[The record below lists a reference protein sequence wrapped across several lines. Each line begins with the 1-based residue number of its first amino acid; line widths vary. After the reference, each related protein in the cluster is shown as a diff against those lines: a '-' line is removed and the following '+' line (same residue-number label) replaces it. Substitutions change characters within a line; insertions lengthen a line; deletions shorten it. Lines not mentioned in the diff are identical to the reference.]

1 MRITNNFVLFF
12 SKNDMMSNF
21 YSKQF
26 KHQKHMFSNSE
37 QAFMWRKAMFFKD
50 YEIAHQILTKAK
62 QPNYAKSLGRK
73 VKNFDNE
80 QWDKVRYNIMKEV
93 VKDKINQFNELKTFI
108 ENNKGSRGLMGQNS
122 ALLGLIGL
130 QHCYSRVPSRC
141 SCAANNRGCTYANT
155 LGLFQQ
161 TFSVAF

>member
-1 MRITNNFVLFF
+1 MKITNNFVLFF
-12 SKNDMMSNF
+12 SKNDMLSNF

-26 KHQKHMFSNSE
+26 KHQKHIFSNSE
-37 QAFMWRKAMFFKD
+37 QAFMWRKATFFKD

-80 QWDKVRYNIMKEV
+80 KWDKVRYDIMKEV

-108 ENNKGSRGLMGQNS
+108 ENNKNKTFVEASPYDNIWGVKLSENDDKILDPSNWKGQN
-122 ALLGLIGL
+122 LLGEVYNELKKEI
-130 QHCYSRVPSRC
+130 
-141 SCAANNRGCTYANT
+141 
-155 LGLFQQ
+155 
-161 TFSVAF
+161 